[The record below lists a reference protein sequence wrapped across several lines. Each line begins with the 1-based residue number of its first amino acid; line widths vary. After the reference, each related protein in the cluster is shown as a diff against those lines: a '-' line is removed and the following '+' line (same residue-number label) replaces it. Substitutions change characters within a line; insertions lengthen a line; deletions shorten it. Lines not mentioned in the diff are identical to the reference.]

1 MLATFRIV
9 GVVEWSTP
17 KFGGPDEEWGF
28 SGIWGSFLDPFDQD
42 GTDFGFKPVVGLL
55 GLRDPG
61 VDRSD
66 HGSSGIP
73 GFRVH

>member
-1 MLATFRIV
+1 
-9 GVVEWSTP
+9 
-17 KFGGPDEEWGF
+17 
-28 SGIWGSFLDPFDQD
+28 
-42 GTDFGFKPVVGLL
+42 L

-73 GFRVH
+73 GVRVH